1 MNRRNFLR
9 TIGAGAVVL
18 AMFGGSV
25 TAISGQSDAEIEKR
39 VEDVLSRMT
48 LDEKIEQMSG
58 NILRD
63 IVQGFFAKGHGYTGF
78 TPANK
83 RLGIPA
89 LKCLD
94 GPRGVGFFYKTTCF
108 PVSAARG
115 STWDAEL
122 EERVG
127 AVMGYE
133 TRAVGANMLLCPCIN
148 VVRHPSMGRAQES
161 YGEDPYHLGVMGAGL
176 VVGLQKHVMAC
187 PKHYAVNNIEESRM
201 FVDVRVD
208 ERTLREIYLPH
219 FKMCVEAG
227 AASIMSAYNDV
238 NGYLCGHNTHLL
250 RDILKGEWNFDGFV
264 VSDWVNAVEDTIEAA
279 DAGLDIEMPRPEY
292 YGKHLKKAVLDGRV
306 SEEVIDEAVT
316 RILRQKFKFD
326 IREAGYD
333 RNKVACREH
342 TALAREVAQKGIVL
356 LKNSNSALPLDRTKV
371 RTIAVVGELADK
383 ANIGDLGSSKV
394 TPPYAVAPL
403 EGIRDRAGG
412 LVEVVY
418 DVGRNLS
425 AARRIASQADAV
437 IVVAG
442 LTWKDE
448 GEGNDRENLNLH
460 KEDERLIKAVAEE
473 NERCIVI
480 LEGGAAI
487 TMESWKDKVPAIL
500 MAWYSGME
508 GGNAIADVLFGDVNP
523 SGKLAIVFP
532 KSLDQLFEHDNKS
545 KTVEYDYYHGYRY
558 FDKKGLEPAFHF
570 GFGLS
575 YTEYKY
581 ENLRLDKKKTGKSGK
596 IQVKVD
602 VTNIGRVSGEE
613 IVQLYIGYK
622 GSRVDRPVKDLK
634 GFGKLALEPGQ
645 TRTLT
650 FELKPGDLA
659 YYNIDKGA
667 WEIEDIEYVVYVG
680 PSSRQDDLLSD
691 TFKVSG
697 L

>member
-1 MNRRNFLR
+1 MDRRDFLK
-9 TIGAGAVVL
+9 TVGALAVVL
-18 AMFGGSV
+18 ALSGGLV
-25 TAISGQSDAEIEKR
+25 AAISGQSDAEIEKR
-39 VEDVLSRMT
+39 VQDVLSRMT
-48 LDEKIEQMSG
+48 LDEKVEQMSG
-58 NILRD
+58 NVLRD
-63 IVQGFFAKGHGYTGF
+63 MVQAFSARGHGYTGF

-127 AVMGYE
+127 AAMGYE

-176 VVGLQKHVMAC
+176 VVGLQKHVMSC

-201 FVDVRVD
+201 FVNVRVD

-219 FKMCVEAG
+219 FRMCVEAG

-250 RDILKGEWNFDGFV
+250 RDILKGDWNFDGFV
-264 VSDWVNAVEDTIEAA
+264 VSDWVNAVEDTAEAA
-279 DAGLDIEMPRPEY
+279 NAGLDLEMPRPEY

-306 SEEVIDEAVT
+306 SEAVIDEAVS
-316 RILRQKFKFD
+316 RLLRQKFRFD
-326 IREAGYD
+326 ISEAGYD
-333 RNKVACREH
+333 RNKVAGREH
-342 TALAREVAQKGIVL
+342 AELAREVAQKSMVL
-356 LKNSNSALPLDRTKV
+356 LKNSASALPLDRTNI
-371 RTIAVVGELADK
+371 RTIAVVGKLADK
-383 ANIGDLGSSKV
+383 ANIGDLGSSNV
-394 TPPYAVAPL
+394 TPPYAVTPL
-403 EGIRDRAGG
+403 EGIRTRAGDA
-412 LVEVVY
+412 VEVVY
-418 DVGRNLS
+418 EAGGNLS
-425 AARRIASQADAV
+425 AARRIAGEADAV

-442 LTWKDE
+442 LTYKDE
-448 GEGNDRENLNLH
+448 GEGNDREDLNLH
-460 KEDERLIKAVAEE
+460 KEDEQLIKAVAEE
-473 NERCIVI
+473 NERCIVV

-487 TMESWKDKVPAIL
+487 TMESWKDKVQAIL
-500 MAWYSGME
+500 MAWYPGME

-523 SGKLAIVFP
+523 SGKLAVVFP
-532 KSLDQLFEHDNKS
+532 KSLDQLFKHDNKS

-558 FDKKGLEPAFHF
+558 FDKKGLEPAFPF

-581 ENLRLDKKKTGKSGK
+581 GNLRLNKKKTGRSGK
-596 IQVKVD
+596 IKVKVD
-602 VTNIGRVSGEE
+602 VTNIGKVSGEE

-622 GSRVDRPVKDLK
+622 GSRIDRPVKDLK
-634 GFGKLALEPGQ
+634 GFGRLALEPGQ
-645 TRTLT
+645 TKTLSL
-650 FELKPGDLA
+650 EVKAEDLA
-659 YYNIDKGA
+659 YYNMDSEA
-667 WEIEDIEYVVYVG
+667 WEIEEIEYVVYVG
-680 PSSRQDDLLSD
+680 PCSRQEDLLSD
-691 TFKVSG
+691 TFRVAG
-697 L
+697 P